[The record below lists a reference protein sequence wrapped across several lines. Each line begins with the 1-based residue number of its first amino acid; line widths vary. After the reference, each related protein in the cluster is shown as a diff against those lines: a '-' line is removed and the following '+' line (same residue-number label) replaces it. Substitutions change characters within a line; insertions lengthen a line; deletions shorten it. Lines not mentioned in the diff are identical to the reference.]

1 MDVTYKSIILQR
13 NIFFFTKNFHWQ
25 KKNTFA
31 ISTLVCMNYQF
42 TIIVP
47 VYNEEDNLFRVEK
60 ELLAYTKIATKAT
73 KILFVNDGSKDKS
86 QELIETIC
94 NRNPEF
100 SFISFKENR
109 GLSAAIK
116 AGFDY
121 TETEL
126 VGYIDSDLQTSPEDF
141 NLLLEHIGPYDLV
154 TGVRE
159 NRKDSFV
166 KNMSSTIANGIRR
179 SFTHD
184 GMDDTGCPLKVIK
197 TEYAK
202 RIPMF
207 KGLHRFLPAMIL
219 LQDGK
224 IIQIPVQHF
233 PRIAGQANF
242 GVWNRLVGPLMD
254 CFAYLWMKKK
264 YINYKVAKQS

>member
-1 MDVTYKSIILQR
+1 M
-13 NIFFFTKNFHWQ
+13 NIFASP
-25 KKNTFA
+25 NTDQ
-31 ISTLVCMNYQF
+31 MNYRF

-47 VYNEEDNLFRVEK
+47 VYNEEANLERVEK
-60 ELLAYTKIATKAT
+60 ELLEYTFIAKFPT
-73 KILFVNDGSKDKS
+73 KILFVNDGSTDKS
-86 QELIETIC
+86 QVLIELICQRNEAFKFIC
-94 NRNPEF
+94 
-100 SFISFKENR
+100 FKRNR

-121 TETEL
+121 VDTEL
-126 VGYIDSDLQTSPEDF
+126 VGYIDSDLQTSPKDF
-141 NLLLEHIGPYDLV
+141 NLLLEYIGDYDLV
-154 TGVRE
+154 TGVRS

-166 KNMSSTIANGIRR
+166 KNRSSKIANGIRR
-179 SFTHD
+179 AFTHD

-219 LQDGK
+219 LQEGK
-224 IIQIPVQHF
+224 IIQVPVQHF
-233 PRIAGQANF
+233 PRMAGTANF
-242 GVWNRLVGPLMD
+242 GLWNRLFGPLMD

-264 YINYKVAKQS
+264 YINYSVSKQSE

>member
-1 MDVTYKSIILQR
+1 MS
-13 NIFFFTKNFHWQ
+13 
-25 KKNTFA
+25 
-31 ISTLVCMNYQF
+31 YQF

-47 VYNEEDNLFRVEK
+47 VYNEEDNLLRVET
-60 ELLAYTKIATKAT
+60 ELLAYTKIATKTT

-86 QELIETIC
+86 QAIIEAIS
-94 NRNPEF
+94 NRNLEF

-126 VGYIDSDLQTSPEDF
+126 VGYIDSDLQTTPTDF
-141 NLLLEHIGPYDLV
+141 NLLLEHIGTNDLV
-154 TGVRE
+154 TGVRS

-166 KNMSSTIANGIRR
+166 KNMSSKIANGIRR

-197 TEYAK
+197 TDYAK

-207 KGLHRFLPAMIL
+207 RGLHRFLPAMIL
-219 LQDGK
+219 LQNGT

-233 PRIAGQANF
+233 PRVAGEAKF
-242 GVWNRLVGPLMD
+242 GVWNRLLGPLMD

-264 YINYKVAKQS
+264 YINYEIASKK